1 MLPTDSVALC
11 LRFREPDVS
20 DEPPDV
26 KAFERR
32 ERPSVSITR
41 APSEG
46 APSRPAGSVDSEG
59 SERGEAIGVL
69 ARGGSLGPR
78 APLVMFLRH
87 IGYGIPAPHGHGDAR
102 SERVPDLG
110 SWSLRPTMFGWLASV
125 PPPPLRS
132 ERQRSRVAWIVAA
145 CLPLVL
151 PAEVAA
157 APRPQRPPVQVPEP
171 SASGTTT
178 SSTPSE
184 PGPEAEPEAGTE
196 PEAGAEPT
204 PTVGSTEGA
213 SDPPVPLPEPA
224 PALDGVSDVDQATID
239 AAWEGV
245 DGFDVE
251 LKLKGG
257 GTMRGRV
264 GAVQRDTFTLI
275 QSKTG
280 AVLVLPK
287 SGVVSLRVATPP
299 PLPPRNGTAAL
310 VGGSI
315 LTAVGTP
322 VFISGLTFLG
332 IAPSSPAL
340 HLPMLIIGGAALAG
354 GIPLLVRGSRQRRA
368 YQEALQERAL
378 SPVVMRT
385 PHGGWTGG
393 LRFRF

>member
-1 MLPTDSVALC
+1 MLPPDSVALC
-11 LRFREPDVS
+11 LRFREPDVA

-32 ERPSVSITR
+32 GRPRLALTEAR
-41 APSEG
+41 AEGPSG
-46 APSRPAGSVDSEG
+46 RSASAVDSEG

-69 ARGGSLGPR
+69 ARGESLGPR

-87 IGYGIPAPHGHGDAR
+87 IGYGIPAPHGHGDGL
-102 SERVPDLG
+102 PDLG

-125 PPPPLRS
+125 PPPPPRS

-171 SASGTTT
+171 SGGTTSGGT
-178 SSTPSE
+178 TSE
-184 PGPEAEPEAGTE
+184 PGAEAQPEPRPASEAEAGTE
-196 PEAGAEPT
+196 PAPAEVPSEA
-204 PTVGSTEGA
+204 A
-213 SDPPVPLPEPA
+213 SDPPVSLPAPA

-251 LKLKGG
+251 LRLKGG
-257 GTMRGRV
+257 ANMRGRV

-280 AVLVLPK
+280 AVLVMPK
-287 SGVVSLRVATPP
+287 SGVVSLRVATPR
-299 PLPPRNGTAAL
+299 PLPARNGTGAL

-315 LTAVGTP
+315 LLAVGGP

-332 IAPSSPAL
+332 IAASSPAL
-340 HLPMLIIGGAALAG
+340 HLPMLLIGGAALGG
-354 GIPLLVRGSRQRRA
+354 GIPLLVRGTRQRRA
-368 YQEALQERAL
+368 YQEAMQERAL
-378 SPVVMRT
+378 SPVVLRT

>member
-32 ERPSVSITR
+32 GRPSTAIHSK
-41 APSEG
+41 E
-46 APSRPAGSVDSEG
+46 

-69 ARGGSLGPR
+69 ARGGSLEPR
-78 APLVMFLRH
+78 APLVVFLRH
-87 IGYGIPAPHGHGDAR
+87 IGYGIPAPHGDGLA
-102 SERVPDLG
+102 ERVPDLG

-125 PPPPLRS
+125 PPPAPRS

-157 APRPQRPPVQVPEP
+157 APRPQLPPVQVPEP
-171 SASGTTT
+171 SASGTRTSGTT
-178 SSTPSE
+178 SEPRAESEAEPAPETGTE
-184 PGPEAEPEAGTE
+184 PGPTE
-196 PEAGAEPT
+196 
-204 PTVGSTEGA
+204 GSTEAA

-251 LKLKGG
+251 LRLKGG
-257 GTMRGRV
+257 GNMRGRV

-340 HLPMLIIGGAALAG
+340 HLPMLLIGGAALAG

-393 LRFRF
+393 LRLRF